1 MQDVIDQLSQHYGI
15 TNRQKFDGI
24 LPERYHICFNP
35 YLRRLT
41 GRITYGFKLIEIS
54 LYHFRQYGYVDAVQT
69 LEHEMLHLYL
79 HTLGRPSGHNSLFKE
94 MARAL
99 GIRVF
104 HSNAYPRNQPS
115 RHRHLYECPACGRYV
130 FRRRLGRNQLACG
143 VCCRMEADGLW
154 DERFQLRLITT
165 VKMA

>member
-1 MQDVIDQLSQHYGI
+1 VQDVIDRLSQQYGI
-15 TNRQKFDGI
+15 TNRQKFDGV
-24 LPERYHICFNP
+24 LPEHYHICFNP

-41 GRITYGFKLIEIS
+41 GRITYGLSLIEIS
-54 LYHFRQYGYVDAVQT
+54 LYHFRQYGYEDAVQT

-94 MARAL
+94 MARVL
-99 GIRVF
+99 GIR
-104 HSNAYPRNQPS
+104 
-115 RHRHLYECPACGRYV
+115 
-130 FRRRLGRNQLACG
+130 
-143 VCCRMEADGLW
+143 GLW